1 MFATASISKG
11 QWLCEYKGLVY
22 PYRDMKRYTEDYE
35 RNGEGCYIVTSKH
48 PVGGGTR
55 LCWDATRNLNQVG
68 RYINHALKPNA
79 ALTSAFYVRGKW
91 RVGFVA
97 VRDIAVGD
105 EVVWDYGVRG
115 EEWGKSRLIE
125 GVVVNVT
132 DEPGPSGYV
141 EEGKVRIL

>member
-1 MFATASISKG
+1 M
-11 QWLCEYKGLVY
+11 
-22 PYRDMKRYTEDYE
+22 
-35 RNGEGCYIVTSKH
+35 
-48 PVGGGTR
+48 
-55 LCWDATRNLNQVG
+55 
-68 RYINHALKPNA
+68 
-79 ALTSAFYVRGKW
+79 
-91 RVGFVA
+91 A

-115 EEWGKSRLIE
+115 EKEWGKSRLIE